1 MFNLMDAETPA
12 LGAIY
17 CVVMVIIGSFL
28 LMNLILAVIV
38 SAFINV

>member
-1 MFNLMDAETPA
+1 MFNLMDAEMPY

-17 CVVMVIIGSFL
+17 CMVMVIVGSFL

-38 SAFINV
+38 SAFIKV